1 MTLPTTIKHGSADWW
16 VLQSLRDFGAMTQA
30 ELFHLG
36 THETPE
42 ALKRLRQ
49 MHMVAFNHDKLLEIQ
64 PKGRKSLAATNHER
78 VKRSSNKP
86 AAPRVLVNSMIR
98 ETYVGTEL
106 RAFDGRPGA
115 MDAFELPSVMMG
127 SLVWRDGRTSTIK
140 GAPCEQ

>member
-1 MTLPTTIKHGSADWW
+1 MTLPTIIKHGSADWW
-16 VLQSLRDFGAMTQA
+16 VLQSLRGFGAMSQA

-49 MHMVAFNHDKLLEIQ
+49 MHMVAFNHDKLLELQ
-64 PKGRKSLAATNHER
+64 PKGRKSLATANQES
-78 VKRSSNKP
+78 VKRVGNYP

-98 ETYVGTEL
+98 ERYVGNEL

-127 SLVWRDGRTSTIK
+127 VLVWRDGRS
-140 GAPCEQ
+140 AP